1 MKSKAEFSPDV
12 GKVVQSSAREANRL
26 GHNWLDVEHVLLGI
40 MAESQSKAAEL
51 LRKLG
56 CDFAALK
63 QAVEEA
69 IQPSQRATP
78 PTGEGNLPLT
88 KETEA
93 VLRDTY
99 KEAGESGHKEIGTE
113 HMLLS
118 LLRKEEVVRVPEGAC
133 GITYEQV
140 RAELSYRSAGGA
152 A

>member
-1 MKSKAEFSPDV
+1 MKDKAAFSPDV
-12 GKVVQSSAREANRL
+12 GKVVQSSAKEANRL
-26 GHNWLDVEHVLLGI
+26 GHNWLEVEHVLLGI

-63 QAVEEA
+63 QAVEDA
-69 IQPSQRATP
+69 IQPSQQAAL

-93 VLRDTY
+93 VLRDTH
-99 KEAGESGHKEIGTE
+99 KEAGESGSEEIGTE

-118 LLRKEEVVRVPEGAC
+118 LLKKKEVARVLEEAC

-140 RAELSYRSAGGA
+140 RAEL
-152 A
+152 